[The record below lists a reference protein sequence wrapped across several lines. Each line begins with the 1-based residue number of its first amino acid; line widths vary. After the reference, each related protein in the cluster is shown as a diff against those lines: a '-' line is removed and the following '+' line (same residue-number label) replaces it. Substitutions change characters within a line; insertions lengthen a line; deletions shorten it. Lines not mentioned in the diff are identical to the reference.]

1 MLTVLYNPGCGSAI
15 VEAALEW
22 SRIPY
27 QVEEVDPWKEGAS
40 KERLRAVNPL
50 LQVPTLLLPD
60 GSVMTESAAMVLY
73 AADRA
78 PEAGL
83 VPAADDPARPRF
95 LRWFIFLV
103 AAIYPTFTY
112 GDDPSRYVTQE
123 EAKKELRERTDA
135 QRQALW
141 RQMEGE
147 VSGPW
152 FLGDR
157 FSALDLYIWAM
168 VRWRPGRAWFNE
180 HCPKLAAIATALDG
194 EPRIAAVKAR
204 NFP

>member
-22 SRIPY
+22 SRLPY
-27 QVEEVDPWKEGAS
+27 EVEEVDPWKEGP
-40 KERLRAVNPL
+40 KQDRLRAVNPL

-73 AADRA
+73 VADRA

-83 VPAADDPARPRF
+83 VPAVDDPTRPTF

-112 GDDPSRYVTQE
+112 GDDPSRYVTDE
-123 EAKKELRERTDA
+123 AAKKELRERTDT
-135 QRQALW
+135 QRQGLW
-141 RQMEGE
+141 RQMEAAAAG
-147 VSGPW
+147 GW
-152 FLGDR
+152 FLGAR
-157 FSALDLYIWAM
+157 FSAIDLYVWAM
-168 VRWRPGRAWFNE
+168 VRWRPRRAWFTEN
-180 HCPKLAAIATALDG
+180 CPKLAAIADALDA
-194 EPRIAAVKAR
+194 EPRLAQVKAR